1 MGEFDVQDMFMQG
14 SVSTKSHEIV
24 RLLNEAT
31 HPPLT
36 KLLLYPYPGYEI
48 QVTWKGFILGG
59 SSNRE
64 QL

>member
-1 MGEFDVQDMFMQG
+1 MGEFDVQDMQA

-24 RLLNEAT
+24 LVLNEAT
-31 HPPLT
+31 HPTLT

-48 QVTWKGFILGG
+48 QVTWKRFILGG